1 MSEQNQP
8 DPNQQVRQAVEA
20 HIGMLTCQVIELS
33 TQIQNAF
40 KQINSLQLQ
49 LDQARGPL
57 AEIDP
62 ATPSSPIPN

>member
-1 MSEQNQP
+1 MSEQP

-40 KQINSLQLQ
+40 KQINELQAEVASL
-49 LDQARGPL
+49 RPRP
-57 AEIDP
+57 AEP
-62 ATPSSPIPN
+62 ATPSSPMPN